1 MTFPIP
7 EIIFDPTLV
16 LSPHVFLLGM
26 LFKARAFEDPNID
39 SPDKLYSLNVL
50 KGLGEQELPL
60 RDGLDDEFVFCQA
73 IREADGIRIAREMQA
88 TTDWIRYRMKKGGRI
103 LGIKQVVKPYV
114 LRDGCAKEL
123 NESRTYRYLS
133 LCLRSLA
140 NLILSQR
147 MLPIRSKT

>member
-1 MTFPIP
+1 VTFLIP

-39 SPDKLYSLNVL
+39 SPDKLYSLKVL

-60 RDGLDDEFVFCQA
+60 REEINNEFVFCQA
-73 IREADGIRIAREMQA
+73 VREADGIRIAREIQA

-123 NESRTYRYLS
+123 NESRMY
-133 LCLRSLA
+133 
-140 NLILSQR
+140 
-147 MLPIRSKT
+147 